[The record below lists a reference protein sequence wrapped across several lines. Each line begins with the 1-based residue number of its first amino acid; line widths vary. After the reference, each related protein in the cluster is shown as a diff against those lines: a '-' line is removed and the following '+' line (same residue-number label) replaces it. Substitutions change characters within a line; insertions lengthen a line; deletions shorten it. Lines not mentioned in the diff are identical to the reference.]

1 MNPVT
6 TETKKRST
14 VRRPETGWATARRV
28 QGQAIRTCVRATID
42 GDSVQKRWGWGDEGN
57 IVRGED

>member
-6 TETKKRST
+6 AETKKRST
-14 VRRPETGWATARRV
+14 ARRPETGWATARRV
-28 QGQAIRTCVRATID
+28 QGRAIRTCVRATVD
-42 GDSVQKRWGWGDEGN
+42 GDSVQKCLGGEGN